1 MDEPIQDIQDKY
13 ANLFKDQVHTPPSD
27 VSGRGAVLQD
37 ILVISDKIMQWR
49 ESRALT
55 IGGPEKAAD
64 TQRMLLQKESEI
76 GARVFG
82 LVKPGEQRSFFCF
95 DRHTWMWYETWLN
108 PNTRQPVSQTM
119 RYEVSDAGVA
129 KSSQVVRYQMLEG
142 RELENFYNAVKVY
155 SLLVEQQLYQ

>member
-13 ANLFKDQVHTPPSD
+13 ANLFKDQVHAPID
-27 VSGRGAVLQD
+27 VTGRGAVLQD
-37 ILVISDKIMQWR
+37 IMAMSDRIMQWR

-55 IGGPEKAAD
+55 IGGPEKATN

-82 LVKPGEQRSFFCF
+82 LVKPDEQRSFFCF
-95 DRHTWMWYETWLN
+95 DRHTWMWYETWAD
-108 PNTRQPVSQTM
+108 PNTHQPVSQTM
-119 RYEVSDAGVA
+119 RYEVSEGGVA

-142 RELENFYNAVKVY
+142 QELENFYNAVKVY
-155 SLLVEQQLYQ
+155 SILVEQQLYQ